1 MMLRSLPVVV
11 AIGAALALAAACG
24 HSPAEQAPLSP
35 SALSTGADAS
45 QSVQGRQDVRVTMQ
59 DACDPETFNAAAG
72 PGTCVRS
79 GGVTFDLF
87 ISQLTKHGS
96 IGAWHFSPPTANVRV
111 GQTFLAT
118 NNGGE
123 VHTFTEVHEFGGG
136 ILPGLNQ
143 LAGVPIEAP
152 ECAALEPD
160 DRVAPGGTYR
170 EDIDHAGT
178 LKFQCCIHPWMRLEA
193 KASSR

>member
-1 MMLRSLPVVV
+1 MMLRSLPVGV
-11 AIGAALALAAACG
+11 AVGAALAFAVACG
-24 HSPAEQAPLSP
+24 HDPAERAPLSP
-35 SALSTGADAS
+35 SEVSAGADAS
-45 QSVQGRQDVRVTMQ
+45 QSIQGRQDVRVTMM
-59 DACDPETFNAAAG
+59 DACEPDTFNAAAG

-79 GGVTFDLF
+79 GGVTFDEF

-111 GQTFLAT
+111 GQSFMAT

-123 VHTFTEVHEFGGG
+123 VHTFTEVQEFGGG
-136 ILPGLNQ
+136 ILPPLNQ

-160 DRVAPGGTYR
+160 DFVRPGGTYQ
-170 EDIDHAGT
+170 EEVEKTGT